1 MGSAMRAK
9 MQSAALLSDM
19 ESFKAANPGCTLG
32 DFVRWHSPRDW
43 EEKGNGEGGDLSA
56 RMKTEGNVWL
66 EVWKC
71 AKPVPAKR
79 QKRLFDDTRE
89 AEKCLQ
95 YFTSLK
101 AGQVSDM
108 LAPVLMHAAICR
120 TLKEDEG
127 LRAVKDGQI
136 LVRDAIKKLS
146 HASRLTCPSEIKHFA
161 VPNQLAELEEDFAKR
176 VTLIN
181 EVAKLLRVVEVKVS
195 RFYSLRVKFQCV
207 SDNEYKDSFLSN
219 LYSNP
224 SEVQVLGSAKGP
236 LGTMVQQMFKDSKCQ
251 QEMIVGDEQVAALTD
266 TFPPP
271 ISREFLLKTVVGRPY
286 PYSQPSPQQFYC
298 CIKDSEFRVAGAFSV
313 DNQFL

>member
-1 MGSAMRAK
+1 
-9 MQSAALLSDM
+9 
-19 ESFKAANPGCTLG
+19 
-32 DFVRWHSPRDW
+32 
-43 EEKGNGEGGDLSA
+43 
-56 RMKTEGNVWL
+56 
-66 EVWKC
+66 
-71 AKPVPAKR
+71 
-79 QKRLFDDTRE
+79 
-89 AEKCLQ
+89 
-95 YFTSLK
+95 
-101 AGQVSDM
+101 M

-127 LRAVKDGQI
+127 VRAVKDGQI

-146 HASRLTCPSEIKHFA
+146 HASRLIRLCNPVQYFSRNICFFPIRLTSPSEIKHFA
-161 VPNQLAELEEDFAKR
+161 VPNQLDELEEDFAKR
-176 VTLIN
+176 LTLIN
-181 EVAKLLRVVEVKVS
+181 EVTKLLRVVEVKVS

-219 LYSNP
+219 LYANP

-236 LGTMVQQMFKDSKCQ
+236 LGTMVQQMFKDAKCQ
-251 QEMIVGDEQVAALTD
+251 QEMIVDDEQVEALTD
-266 TFPPP
+266 IFPPP